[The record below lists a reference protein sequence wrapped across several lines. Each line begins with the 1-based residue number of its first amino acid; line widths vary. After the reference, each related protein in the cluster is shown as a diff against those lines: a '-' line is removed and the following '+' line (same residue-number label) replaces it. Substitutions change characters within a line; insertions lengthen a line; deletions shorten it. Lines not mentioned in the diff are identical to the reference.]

1 MKKENIHWRL
11 LINSPHDG
19 IWNMALDESILETV
33 ARKEVLPTLRLYA
46 WNPYCLSLGQA
57 QSILDVDQQRL
68 INNNW
73 GIVRRP
79 TGGKAILH
87 ADELTYSICL
97 PQSDPLVSGTVVESY
112 RRLSTALLLALQNMG
127 IKADSKP
134 KSNEERKKIPN
145 PVCFEVPSDYEIT
158 YHEKKLIGSAQARRA
173 KGVLQHGAIPLFGN
187 ITRITNVLKFQDETQ
202 RQETA
207 SKLFERATT
216 IQSILNRTIS
226 WQEIADAVIEGF
238 EKTLNI
244 YFSDSK
250 LSVLELKRAED
261 LVRNKYGN
269 KEWTYKQ

>member
-33 ARKEVLPTLRLYA
+33 ARKEVIPTLRLYA

-97 PQSDPLVSGTVVESY
+97 PQSDPLVRGTVVESY

-134 KSNEERKKIPN
+134 KSDEDRKKIPN

-187 ITRITNVLKFQDETQ
+187 ITRITDVLKFQDETQ

-207 SKLFERATT
+207 SKLFKRATT

>member
-33 ARKEVLPTLRLYA
+33 ARKEVIPTLRLYA

-68 INNNW
+68 NNNNW

-97 PQSDPLVSGTVVESY
+97 PQSDPLVRGTVVESY

-134 KSNEERKKIPN
+134 KSDEDRKKIPN

-187 ITRITNVLKFQDETQ
+187 ITRITDVLKFQDETQ

-207 SKLFERATT
+207 SKLFKRATT
-216 IQSILNRTIS
+216 IQTILNRTIS

-250 LSVLELKRAED
+250 LSVVELKRAKD